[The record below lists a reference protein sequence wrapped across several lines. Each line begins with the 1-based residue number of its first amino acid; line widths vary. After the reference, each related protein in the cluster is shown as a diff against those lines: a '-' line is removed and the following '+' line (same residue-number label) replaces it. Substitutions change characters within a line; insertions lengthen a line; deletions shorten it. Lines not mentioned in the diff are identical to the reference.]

1 MPSRFHEGDSKRL
14 RYLAFETPAGVVER
28 ETFYLLSTTHRLES
42 FAGVGALPD
51 AWQKLEGGQL
61 VAIRDVLHRHVGAAA
76 SAAQGQQP
84 APSAA
89 VTRDVEMP
97 DALVS
102 DTSGSDAASAPGPS
116 ASMGLS
122 RLMLLSVG
130 EREAA

>member
-1 MPSRFHEGDSKRL
+1 MRAYGDH
-14 RYLAFETPAGVVER
+14 VV
-28 ETFYLLSTTHRLES
+28 L
-42 FAGVGALPD
+42 G
-51 AWQKLEGGQL
+51 QKIGEEVQL

-84 APSAA
+84 APSA

-97 DALVS
+97 EALVS